1 MNTTTF
7 NLNGNQIRVIWSD
20 PLTPWFATKDLCKTF
35 AIEEDAFLK
44 LVLERDKTFAVLDG
58 QAYNVVTDFGACAA
72 LYHYTEEGADNLRR
86 FVCLEVLQN
95 TQK

>member
-7 NLNGNQIRVIWSD
+7 NLNGNQIKVIWSD
-20 PLTPWFATKDLCKTF
+20 TTPWFIAKDLCKAF
-35 AIEEDAFLK
+35 GIEEDSFLK
-44 LVLERDKTFAVLDG
+44 LVLERDKTFVALEG
-58 QAYNVVTDFGACAA
+58 QGYNVVTDLGACAA
-72 LYHYTEEGADNLRR
+72 LYHFTEEGSDTLRR